1 MRAENVS
8 QNQNKKTSY
17 DELVKT
23 IKSEHKNLAKELIPQ
38 LCYALAN
45 EDPMLSEEDIRARI
59 KKDLIDI
66 WSISTIYDNIPDEF
80 KDKQKQEAGKKRKKN
95 VRESSATTSEQ
106 KVIEQSITSNGCTA
120 TIDPNPLKGS
130 QAQYEQQELKPNP
143 SIDTDLMTLNHQE
156 EKQNL
161 LQSVVEKL
169 QEEKQNLQSL
179 FDKSEKEKQEL
190 KEQLRQPKQQLTN
203 SKVKIPA
210 NEIVKLLINR
220 AIKMRQSFV
229 ELPID
234 ENGIG
239 QLPRVKT
246 I

>member
-1 MRAENVS
+1 
-8 QNQNKKTSY
+8 
-17 DELVKT
+17 
-23 IKSEHKNLAKELIPQ
+23 
-38 LCYALAN
+38 
-45 EDPMLSEEDIRARI
+45 
-59 KKDLIDI
+59 
-66 WSISTIYDNIPDEF
+66 
-80 KDKQKQEAGKKRKKN
+80 
-95 VRESSATTSEQ
+95 
-106 KVIEQSITSNGCTA
+106 
-120 TIDPNPLKGS
+120 
-130 QAQYEQQELKPNP
+130 
-143 SIDTDLMTLNHQE
+143 MTLNHQE

-234 ENGIG
+234 ETGIG
-239 QLPRVKT
+239 HSLPRVKT